1 MVPLTYR
8 TTRRKRC
15 SCGCSGCD
23 IFPGR
28 ACCSSEC
35 CSSAP
40 LPLACCPPPPP
51 PKPCC
56 QPAYGPCCPAT
67 PNCCP
72 NPCCRW
78 DALSSQPPSNSN
90 KQLQSYKLCRK
101 DLSPYNF
108 KCSDCGCARPCC
120 YYQNPSCCNQGKP
133 CCPPPLPCCPV
144 IPLPTLNCLATV
156 PPCLRA
162 CPKCPCRKRIM
173 LGKRSKRH
181 DALHCQPGIQQ
192 PPRAGRLYEQNRA
205 RRVKRGGCAICIDG
219 RPIIKRS
226 KRSLD
231 CVRCTYLQPTV
242 SANNPFAV
250 QLPPMSPVGI
260 LPPHLRQKRAGCLPH
275 PECMLA
281 PRRVRRN
288 IESQYCEPCSGGYYG
303 RKKREVERDKC
314 LRRDKRSTSAEC
326 EVDEFLVT
334 RMKRQAYNPSG
345 ILDIVKVLSK
355 TMASE
360 AGPSGCVKFPA
371 CILAK
376 RKRRK
381 RHAERTEHYHK
392 AKSLVPPLLLACVPC
407 PAWVTLALASRKK
420 RSTNSSNELED
431 DEDDDESPRRKQG
444 TCDQT
449 DDCLNEVEY
458 AIFKKV
464 YHNTRVKREIFRRRK
479 CERCGSGSGG
489 KRVKRNFGEPTINA
503 SEQSCIAFPQCRHR
517 VKRNLL
523 FQDCNICTPNI
534 NRKRKKRDLGLPQC
548 YPCRGTMA

>member
-1 MVPLTYR
+1 
-8 TTRRKRC
+8 
-15 SCGCSGCD
+15 
-23 IFPGR
+23 
-28 ACCSSEC
+28 
-35 CSSAP
+35 
-40 LPLACCPPPPP
+40 
-51 PKPCC
+51 
-56 QPAYGPCCPAT
+56 
-67 PNCCP
+67 
-72 NPCCRW
+72 
-78 DALSSQPPSNSN
+78 
-90 KQLQSYKLCRK
+90 
-101 DLSPYNF
+101 
-108 KCSDCGCARPCC
+108 
-120 YYQNPSCCNQGKP
+120 
-133 CCPPPLPCCPV
+133 
-144 IPLPTLNCLATV
+144 
-156 PPCLRA
+156 A

-181 DALHCQPGIQQ
+181 DGLHCQPVWLPGVPRSALPKSVLGLHHHRQSQLCGLIVILQQ
-192 PPRAGRLYEQNRA
+192 TVEPPPRAGRLYEQNRA

-231 CVRCTYLQPTV
+231 CVRCTYLQPTISV
-242 SANNPFAV
+242 NNPFAV
-250 QLPPMSPVGI
+250 QSPPMSPVGI

-288 IESQYCEPCSGGYYG
+288 IESQYCEPCNGGYYG
-303 RKKREVERDKC
+303 RKKREIERDKC

-360 AGPSGCVKFPA
+360 AGPNGCVKFPA

-392 AKSLVPPLLLACVPC
+392 ATEYRQVFDDHEKHHLRQKRQFFTPDANAACVPC
-407 PAWVTLALASRKK
+407 PAWVTLALVSRRK

-431 DEDDDESPRRKQG
+431 DEIPHMTISEAIADIRKRAGYELGFPVVFQDDDESPRRKQG
-444 TCDQT
+444 ACEQT